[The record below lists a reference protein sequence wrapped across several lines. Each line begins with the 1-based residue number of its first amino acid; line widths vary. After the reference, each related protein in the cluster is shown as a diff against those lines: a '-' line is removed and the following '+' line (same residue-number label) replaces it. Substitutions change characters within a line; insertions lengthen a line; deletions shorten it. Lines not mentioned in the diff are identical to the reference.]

1 MTSNREQFLRDVAL
15 KGDPV
20 ARSFLLV
27 TYPVFAAFGERLEA
41 LRGVSPYVEVNI
53 ARQSS
58 RAANSTQTDIWGCH
72 WIYPLE
78 SLDGVCDGHPIPSWS
93 ALADYRTPAP
103 DTFTDWQ
110 RAAADVRAAHDRG
123 QVAWGGTDHGFIFL
137 RSTYLRGFDNLM
149 LDIGEERPELDDLL
163 ARIEGFWFAVTRRWV
178 EAGVDA
184 IAFGDDLGLQ
194 HALPISPA
202 AWRRYVKPAYRRIF
216 QYCRAQGV
224 HVQLHSDGYVL
235 DIIPDLIE
243 CGVSILNVQDLV
255 NGLDNLRRLAW
266 GKVYLYLDID
276 RQSTTVFGTPAEIEA
291 HLQDCVRT
299 LGSPTGGLSL
309 IWGVY
314 PGTPLANIEA
324 VVQALGRLATL
335 WQNSPSF

>member
-1 MTSNREQFLRDVAL
+1 MNSNREQFLRDLSL

-20 ARSFLLV
+20 VRSRLSI
-27 TYPVFAAFGERLEA
+27 TYPVFAEFGERLEA
-41 LRGVSPYVEVNI
+41 LRSVSPYVGVGI
-53 ARQSS
+53 SRQSA

-78 SLDGVCDGHPIPSWS
+78 SLDGICDGHPITTWPD
-93 ALADYRTPAP
+93 LARYAPPNP
-103 DTFTDWQ
+103 DTFTDWKKVTEN
-110 RAAADVRAAHDRG
+110 VRAAHEQG
-123 QVAWGGTDHGFIFL
+123 TVAWGGTDHGFIFL
-137 RSTYLRGFDNLM
+137 RSTYIRGFDTFM
-149 LDIGEERPELDDLL
+149 VDIAEDRPELYELI
-163 ARIEGFWFAVTRRWV
+163 AKVEGFWFAVARRWI
-178 EAGVDA
+178 EAGVDV
-184 IAFGDDLGLQ
+184 ISFGDDLGLQ

-202 AWRRYVKPAYRRIF
+202 AWRRVIKPSYQRLF
-216 QYCRAQGV
+216 QYCRSHGV

-266 GKVYLYLDID
+266 GKVYLDLDVD
-276 RQSTTVFGTPAEIEA
+276 RQNITVFGKPAAVEA
-291 HLQDCVRT
+291 HLHDCIRT
-299 LGSPTGGLSL
+299 LGSPNGGLSL

-324 VVQALGRLATL
+324 AVHAMGQYATL
-335 WQNSPSF
+335 WQEKG